1 MTATAPAVRDLS
13 RAEIDEILA
22 RNNVGRLAYALRNRV
37 DVEAMPYVYEA
48 PWIYGRTTP
57 AMKVST
63 VEHLR
68 FVTLEVDEIAGADE
82 WHSVVVRGAFY
93 VLRADSPRERP
104 VFEHALKL
112 LGGGEADPGSG
123 SSFVFRIPAHHA
135 VGRAW
140 ELRILS
146 PVGIATI

>member
-1 MTATAPAVRDLS
+1 MTTTAAVRELS
-13 RAEIDEILA
+13 RSEIDEILA

-37 DVEAMPYVYEA
+37 DVEALPYAYDA
-48 PWIYGRTTP
+48 PWIYARTTP
-57 AMKVST
+57 AMKVAT

-68 FVTLEVDEIAGADE
+68 FVTLEVDEIAGAGE

-93 VLRADSPRERP
+93 VLRADSPRERQIL
-104 VFEHALKL
+104 EHALEL
-112 LGGGEADPGSG
+112 LGGQVDPGSG
-123 SSFVFRIPAHHA
+123 GSFVFRIPAHHA

-146 PVGIATI
+146 PVGIATV